1 VIYCQKLP
9 SLPKEV
15 INPRNNSSGSVLDTL
30 SKKEDTSFTK
40 LWKRTKE
47 VDTKNQVPSLA
58 LLECESLKA

>member
-15 INPRNNSSGSVLDTL
+15 INPRNHSSGSVLDML
-30 SKKEDTSFTK
+30 SKKESKSLTK
-40 LWKRTKE
+40 LWKRTR
-47 VDTKNQVPSLA
+47 VLDTKNQVPSLA